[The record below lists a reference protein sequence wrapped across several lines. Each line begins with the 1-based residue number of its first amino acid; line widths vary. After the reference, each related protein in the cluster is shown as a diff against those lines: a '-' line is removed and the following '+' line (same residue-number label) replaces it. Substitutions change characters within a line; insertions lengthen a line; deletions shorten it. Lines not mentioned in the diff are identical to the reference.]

1 MNKLRTLLTTLI
13 VLTITAIAVVGFILA
28 WDIFDFSGKLDAFL
42 DTDLYGESES
52 VHLSDVNVTVTPF
65 ASSNVPEEERACIEK
80 FFSLYF
86 ASLGGF
92 YREDIS
98 DCFSFQ
104 SEDELID
111 SLALDCEINAARTS
125 GADLSFSDCN
135 ISYTVLSRETDYDGN
150 VTLSVRCSYLFTY
163 EGIGAQTVGEE
174 FHTFVLSKSD
184 KERLIKKHSSDRPAR
199 ESTVKAL
206 DKALAEKGFSQ
217 SDMSYTYYSA
227 YIKRAEM
234 ICGEIL
240 DELREKMSREEDEAV
255 FSAEY
260 DYGRSAAGEYAETS
274 HGNSAKYGSYEEND
288 ANFCSQCL
296 IAGGIPMDAQG
307 DKLTQWKWYGYEE
320 NNAREHSG
328 CTKTWYERGRFW
340 TYATENTGFGLVAQ
354 ESETADVGDIIQL
367 LDNGEPFLQV
377 IVSRVIEG
385 EYFVCTDSLKNI
397 PLSTFYGGEM
407 RILKIIGY
415 NTANI

>member
-13 VLTITAIAVVGFILA
+13 VLTITAIAVVGFILV
-28 WDIFDFSGKLDAFL
+28 WDIFDFSGKLDVLL
-42 DTDLYGESES
+42 DTDLYGGNES
-52 VHLSDVNVTVTPF
+52 VHLSDVSVEISSS
-65 ASSNVPEEERACIEK
+65 ASSNVPETERACVEK
-80 FFSLYF
+80 FFTLYF

-111 SLALDCEINAARTS
+111 NLALDCEINAAKS
-125 GADLSFSDCN
+125 ADADLSFSECN
-135 ISYTVLSRETDYDGN
+135 ISYTVLSREIDYDGN
-150 VTLSVRCSYLFTY
+150 VTLSVRCSYFFNY
-163 EGIGAQTVGEE
+163 ADSKVQTSGEE
-174 FHTFVLSKSD
+174 LHSFELGSD
-184 KERLIKKHSSDRPAR
+184 KLIKKHSSNRPAR
-199 ESTVKAL
+199 ESAVKAL
-206 DKALAEKGFSQ
+206 DTALAEKGYTQ
-217 SDMSYTYYSA
+217 SDMSYTYYSP
-227 YIKRAEM
+227 YIKRAEA
-234 ICGEIL
+234 ICTEKCA
-240 DELREKMSREEDEAV
+240 ELREKTSQSEDAAF

-260 DYGRSAAGEYAETS
+260 NYDREAAADYAENS
-274 HGNSAKYGSYEEND
+274 RGNSAKYGSYEEND
-288 ANFCSQCL
+288 VNFCSQCL

-354 ESETADVGDIIQL
+354 ESETAEVGDIIQL
-367 LDNGEPFLQV
+367 LNDGEPVLQV

-385 EYFVCTDSLKNI
+385 EYFICTDSLKNI
-397 PLSTFYGGEM
+397 PLSTFYSGEM